1 MQTATYGPAAE
12 ADYPALGRLIALAF
26 ASPLDGAVAWISNQG
41 PAGLRVMRDAG
52 GTPLACLRRIEMGQY
67 FGGVSVPMTGI
78 AGVAV
83 APEARG
89 RGLALAM
96 MRRCMQEAAEAGE
109 ALSCLYAST
118 QTLYRQVGYEQAGH
132 RWTIRIGMAHLDVR
146 CRARSVTHLPL
157 KDTSQVRGCYAAF
170 ARRFDGMLDRP
181 QYIWDRIAAWR
192 DKHYDGWALTD
203 AGRITAYCF
212 MRQVAKDT
220 GRQTLELS
228 DLAFDSHG
236 SMLALLGFLA
246 DFASMADEITFHA
259 GPIHPVL
266 MAVSQQRYTVTLKE
280 PWLLR
285 ILRPDI
291 AIARRGYRPGLD
303 TEFAI
308 DLSDDTIPGNSG
320 RYRVRI
326 RDGRAEVGRGSS
338 GSPGPSLRCGVRGL
352 AALYSGYLAP
362 EALALCGLI
371 DGDAEALARA
381 GAAFAAGS
389 PPWMTDFF

>member
-1 MQTATYGPAAE
+1 MHTATYGPATE

-41 PAGLRVMRDAG
+41 PAGLRVMRDPAG
-52 GTPLACLRRIEMGQY
+52 SPVACLRRIDMGQY

-89 RGLALAM
+89 RGLALDM
-96 MRRCMQEAAEAGE
+96 MRRCLRDAADAGE

-132 RWTIRIGMAHLDVR
+132 RWTIRIAMAHLDIR
-146 CRARSVTHLPL
+146 CRARSVTHLPP
-157 KDTSQVRGCYAAF
+157 KETVQVRDCYGAF

-181 QYIWDRIAAWR
+181 AYIWDRIAAWR

-203 AGRITAYCF
+203 AGRVAAYCF
-212 MRQVAKDT
+212 MRQVAKET

-246 DFASMADEITFHA
+246 DFASMADEIVFHA

-266 MAVSQQRYTVTLKE
+266 MAVSQQRYNVTLKE

-285 ILRPDI
+285 IVRPDV
-291 AIARRGYRPGLD
+291 ALARRGYRPGLD

-308 DLSDDTIPGNSG
+308 DLADDTIPGNSG

-326 RDGRAEVGRGSS
+326 RDGRAEVERSAAGAG
-338 GSPGPSLRCGVRGL
+338 GPALRCGPRGL
-352 AALYSGYLAP
+352 AALFTGYLSP
-362 EALALCGLI
+362 EALSLCGLVE
-371 DGDAEALARA
+371 GDTAALARA